1 VVAKSRVFAKRSLMK
16 KLRALCLAS
25 VFAFCGLAFGQEY
38 QGVTLIEPSILA
50 DSETL
55 APGEPVTVA
64 IRLSIADGWHTYWEN
79 PGDSGIP
86 ARVVWDV
93 PEGVRVG
100 PMQWPVPQR
109 LVEPGNLQVYAFKD
123 EVVLLARLFV
133 APGLDLDEVTLKA
146 SADWLVCRESCI
158 PGETELTLTLPVAD
172 EVVPANRDL
181 FAEYRQRLPQRLAL
195 DPDNGLKTDW
205 KRDGNTLYL
214 LLAGVPE
221 GSDLKFFPLP
231 GTGVLTGHSSPVDS
245 WSGDGEFEPEYVLSI
260 PLEASPA
267 GLDRLRGVLVV
278 SAEGEESTGWLF

>member
-1 VVAKSRVFAKRSLMK
+1 MM

-25 VFAFCGLAFGQEY
+25 LFAFYGLVYGQEY
-38 QGVTLIEPSILA
+38 EGVNLIEPSILA

-55 APGEPVTVA
+55 VPGQPVTVA

-93 PEGVRVG
+93 PEGIRVG

-158 PGETELTLTLPVAD
+158 PGEAELSLTLPVAD
-172 EVVPANRDL
+172 ELVPVNRER
-181 FAEYRQRLPQRLAL
+181 FAEYRQRLPRRLAL
-195 DPDNGLKTDW
+195 DPENGLRTDW

-214 LLAGVPE
+214 LLAEVPE
-221 GSDLKFFPLP
+221 GSKLEFFPLP
-231 GTGVLTGHSSPVDS
+231 DAGVLTGHSNPVES
-245 WSGDGEFEPEYVLSI
+245 WSGEASFEPDQVLSI

-267 GLDRLRGVLVV
+267 GLERLRGVLVV
-278 SAEGEESTGWLF
+278 SGEDGESTGWLF